1 MQEVQEE
8 PFKIHPASR
17 GPRRRRHFRPGR
29 FRPGRFRQHVYPVYQ
44 PVYQPVYTKPSEE
57 YNYCLQTSGKCQDEF
72 ENKYGKPF
80 NPTLCEQLGV
90 QNFAKSLDKNCNP
103 IKENYSFRN
112 NLSRTGN
119 WSAGVL

>member
-8 PFKIHPASR
+8 PFKIYPAAR
-17 GPRRRRHFRPGR
+17 GPGRRRHFRPGR
-29 FRPGRFRQHVYPVYQ
+29 FRPDRFRPHVYPVYQ

-72 ENKYGKPF
+72 EKEYKPF
-80 NPTLCEQLGV
+80 YPALCEQLKV
-90 QNFAKSLDKNCNP
+90 QNFAKSLDKHCNP
-103 IKENYSFRN
+103 IKENYSCKN
-112 NLSRTGN
+112 NLSRNGN